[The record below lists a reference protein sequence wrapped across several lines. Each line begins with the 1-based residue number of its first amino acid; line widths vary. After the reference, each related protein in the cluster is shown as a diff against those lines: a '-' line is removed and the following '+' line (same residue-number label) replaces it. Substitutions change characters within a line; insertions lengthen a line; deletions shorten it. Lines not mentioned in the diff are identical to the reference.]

1 MAKYIKF
8 QIDEKVYSIIK
19 INDDGS
25 ALQVSLFSDRPA
37 IELFDKVLSAWS
49 GHDDTTKEEFI
60 YFYQKVSTMIINHI
74 LS

>member
-8 QIDEKVYSIIK
+8 QIDEKVYSIVK
-19 INDDGS
+19 MNDDGL

-49 GHDDTTKEEFI
+49 GHVDTTKEEFI
-60 YFYQKVSTMIINHI
+60 NFYQKVSTMIINHI
-74 LS
+74 LQ